1 MKCGGFHQCQRLVP
15 IIARLLIKICTVKNV
30 EFAPPN
36 VQETPQVAPTNGWR
50 TVSFISWIAVLAA
63 LIAVAISSRT
73 IGRPVW
79 WLGSRFHPAPA
90 IFMLVPLSVI
100 VTPLVATWRAP
111 EIMVRTSVICSLLL
125 AGTAIPDIATSP
137 ATALGVFV
145 VALASFLSSIAQVM
159 VARKYR

>member
-1 MKCGGFHQCQRLVP
+1 
-15 IIARLLIKICTVKNV
+15 VKHV
-30 EFAPPN
+30 ELTPPT
-36 VQETPQVAPTNGWR
+36 VQETLNVPPTTVWS

-111 EIMVRTSVICSLLL
+111 EIMVRTSIICSLLL
-125 AGTAIPDIATSP
+125 GATAIPDVSDSP
-137 ATALGVFV
+137 ATALGIVV
-145 VALASFLSSIAQVM
+145 VALASFLSSIAQVL

>member
-1 MKCGGFHQCQRLVP
+1 MKCGGFHYCSRLVV
-15 IIARLLIKICTVKNV
+15 IIACLLIKICTVKHV
-30 EFAPPN
+30 ELTPPTL
-36 VQETPQVAPTNGWR
+36 QETLRVAPTSGWR

-63 LIAVAISSRT
+63 VIAVAISSRT

-90 IFMLVPLSVI
+90 IFMLVPLSLI

-111 EIMVRTSVICSLLL
+111 KIMVRTSVVCSLLL
-125 AGTAIPDIATSP
+125 AATAIPDIASSP
-137 ATALGVFV
+137 ATALGIVV
-145 VALASFLSSIAQVM
+145 VALASFLSSIAQVL

>member
-1 MKCGGFHQCQRLVP
+1 
-15 IIARLLIKICTVKNV
+15 
-30 EFAPPN
+30 
-36 VQETPQVAPTNGWR
+36 VQETLHVPPTTGWR

-111 EIMVRTSVICSLLL
+111 EIMVRTSIICSLLL
-125 AGTAIPDIATSP
+125 GATAIPDVSDSP
-137 ATALGVFV
+137 ATALGIVV
-145 VALASFLSSIAQVM
+145 VALASFLSSIAQVL

>member
-1 MKCGGFHQCQRLVP
+1 MP

-30 EFAPPN
+30 ELTPPT
-36 VQETPQVAPTNGWR
+36 VQKKPQAIPSTGWR

-63 LIAVAISSRT
+63 LVAVAISSRT

-90 IFMLVPLSVI
+90 VFMLVPLSLV

-111 EIMVRTSVICSLLL
+111 DIMVRTSVICSLLL
-125 AGTAIPDIATSP
+125 AATAIPDVASSP
-137 ATALGVFV
+137 ATALGIVA
-145 VALASFLSSIAQVM
+145 VALASFLSSIAQVL

>member
-1 MKCGGFHQCQRLVP
+1 MKY
-15 IIARLLIKICTVKNV
+15 V
-30 EFAPPN
+30 ELTPPT
-36 VQETPQVAPTNGWR
+36 VQETLQVPPTTGWR

-111 EIMVRTSVICSLLL
+111 EIMVRTSIICSLLL
-125 AGTAIPDIATSP
+125 GATAIPDVSDSP
-137 ATALGVFV
+137 ATALGIVV
-145 VALASFLSSIAQVM
+145 VALASFLSSIAQVL

>member
-1 MKCGGFHQCQRLVP
+1 MV

-30 EFAPPN
+30 ELTPPT
-36 VQETPQVAPTNGWR
+36 VQITPPAIPSTGWR

-63 LIAVAISSRT
+63 LVAVAISSRT

-79 WLGSRFHPAPA
+79 WLGSRFQPAPA
-90 IFMLVPLSVI
+90 IFMLVPLSLV

-111 EIMVRTSVICSLLL
+111 DIMIRTSIVCSLLL
-125 AGTAIPDIATSP
+125 AATAIPDVVHSP
-137 ATALGVFV
+137 ATALGVMV
-145 VALASFLSSIAQVM
+145 VALAGFLSSIAQVL

>member
-1 MKCGGFHQCQRLVP
+1 MKCGGFHYCSRLVV
-15 IIARLLIKICTVKNV
+15 IIACLLIKICTVKHV
-30 EFAPPN
+30 DLTPPTLQKTLR
-36 VQETPQVAPTNGWR
+36 VSPTSGWR

-63 LIAVAISSRT
+63 VIAVAISSRT

-90 IFMLVPLSVI
+90 IFMLVPLSLI

-111 EIMVRTSVICSLLL
+111 EIMVRTSVVCSLLL
-125 AGTAIPDIATSP
+125 AATAIPDIASSP
-137 ATALGVFV
+137 ATALGIVV
-145 VALASFLSSIAQVM
+145 VALASFLSSIAQVL

>member
-1 MKCGGFHQCQRLVP
+1 MKH
-15 IIARLLIKICTVKNV
+15 V
-30 EFAPPN
+30 ELTPPT
-36 VQETPQVAPTNGWR
+36 VQETLHVPPTTGWR
-50 TVSFISWIAVLAA
+50 TVSFVSWIAVLAA

-111 EIMVRTSVICSLLL
+111 EIMVRTSIICSLLL
-125 AGTAIPDIATSP
+125 GATAIPDVSDSP
-137 ATALGVFV
+137 ATALGIVV
-145 VALASFLSSIAQVM
+145 VALASFLSSIAQVL

>member
-1 MKCGGFHQCQRLVP
+1 MKH
-15 IIARLLIKICTVKNV
+15 V
-30 EFAPPN
+30 ELTPPT
-36 VQETPQVAPTNGWR
+36 VQETLHVPPTTGWR

-111 EIMVRTSVICSLLL
+111 EIMVRTSIICSLLL
-125 AGTAIPDIATSP
+125 GATAIPDVSDSP
-137 ATALGVFV
+137 ATALGIVV
-145 VALASFLSSIAQVM
+145 VALASFLSSIAQVL

>member
-1 MKCGGFHQCQRLVP
+1 
-15 IIARLLIKICTVKNV
+15 VKHV
-30 EFAPPN
+30 ELTPPT
-36 VQETPQVAPTNGWR
+36 VQETLQVPPTTGWR

-111 EIMVRTSVICSLLL
+111 EIMVRTSIICSLLL
-125 AGTAIPDIATSP
+125 GATAIPDVSDSP
-137 ATALGVFV
+137 ATALGIVV
-145 VALASFLSSIAQVM
+145 VALASFLSSIAQVL

>member
-1 MKCGGFHQCQRLVP
+1 MP

-30 EFAPPN
+30 EFTPPT
-36 VQETPQVAPTNGWR
+36 VHTTRPSIPSSGWR

-63 LIAVAISSRT
+63 VVAVAISSRT

-90 IFMLVPLSVI
+90 VFMLVPLSLV

-111 EIMVRTSVICSLLL
+111 EIMIRTSIVCSLLL
-125 AGTAIPDIATSP
+125 AATALPDVASSP

-145 VALASFLSSIAQVM
+145 VALASFLASIAQVL

>member
-1 MKCGGFHQCQRLVP
+1 
-15 IIARLLIKICTVKNV
+15 VKHV
-30 EFAPPN
+30 ELTPPT
-36 VQETPQVAPTNGWR
+36 VQETLHVPPTTGWR
-50 TVSFISWIAVLAA
+50 TVSFVSWIAVLAA

-111 EIMVRTSVICSLLL
+111 EIMVRTSIICSLLL
-125 AGTAIPDIATSP
+125 GATAIPDVSDSP
-137 ATALGVFV
+137 ATALGIVV
-145 VALASFLSSIAQVM
+145 VALASFLSSIAQVL

>member
-1 MKCGGFHQCQRLVP
+1 
-15 IIARLLIKICTVKNV
+15 
-30 EFAPPN
+30 
-36 VQETPQVAPTNGWR
+36 VQETLHVPPTTGWR

-90 IFMLVPLSVI
+90 IFMLIPLSVI

-111 EIMVRTSVICSLLL
+111 EIMVRTSIICSLLL
-125 AGTAIPDIATSP
+125 GATAIPDVSDSP
-137 ATALGVFV
+137 ATALGIVV
-145 VALASFLSSIAQVM
+145 VALASFLSSIAQVL

>member
-1 MKCGGFHQCQRLVP
+1 MKIVELSP
-15 IIARLLIKICTVKNV
+15 PTVHTTRP
-30 EFAPPN
+30 ALPSS
-36 VQETPQVAPTNGWR
+36 GWR

-63 LIAVAISSRT
+63 LVAVAISSRT

-90 IFMLVPLSVI
+90 IFMLVPLSVV

-111 EIMVRTSVICSLLL
+111 EIMIRTSIVCSLLL
-125 AGTAIPDIATSP
+125 AATALPDMASSP

-145 VALASFLSSIAQVM
+145 VALASFLASIAQVM

>member
-1 MKCGGFHQCQRLVP
+1 MKH
-15 IIARLLIKICTVKNV
+15 V
-30 EFAPPN
+30 ELTPPT
-36 VQETPQVAPTNGWR
+36 VQETLRVPPKTGWR

-100 VTPLVATWRAP
+100 VTPLGATWRAP
-111 EIMVRTSVICSLLL
+111 EITSIICSLLL
-125 AGTAIPDIATSP
+125 GATAIPDVSDSP
-137 ATALGVFV
+137 ATALGIVV
-145 VALASFLSSIAQVM
+145 VALASFLSSIAQVL

>member
-1 MKCGGFHQCQRLVP
+1 MKH
-15 IIARLLIKICTVKNV
+15 V
-30 EFAPPN
+30 ELTPPT
-36 VQETPQVAPTNGWR
+36 VQETLRVPPTTGWR

-111 EIMVRTSVICSLLL
+111 EIMVRTSIICSLLL
-125 AGTAIPDIATSP
+125 GVTAIPDVSDSP
-137 ATALGVFV
+137 ATALGIVV
-145 VALASFLSSIAQVM
+145 VALASFLSSIAQVL

>member
-1 MKCGGFHQCQRLVP
+1 
-15 IIARLLIKICTVKNV
+15 
-30 EFAPPN
+30 
-36 VQETPQVAPTNGWR
+36 VQETLHVPPTTGWR
-50 TVSFISWIAVLAA
+50 TVSFVSWIAVLAA

-111 EIMVRTSVICSLLL
+111 EIMVRTSIICSLLL
-125 AGTAIPDIATSP
+125 GATAIPDVSDSP
-137 ATALGVFV
+137 ATALGIVV
-145 VALASFLSSIAQVM
+145 VALASFLSSIAQVL